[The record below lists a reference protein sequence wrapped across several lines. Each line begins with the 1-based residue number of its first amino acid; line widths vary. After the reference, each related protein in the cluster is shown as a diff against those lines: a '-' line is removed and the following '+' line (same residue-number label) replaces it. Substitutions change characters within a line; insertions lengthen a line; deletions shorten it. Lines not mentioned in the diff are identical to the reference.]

1 MRLPELA
8 IKRPVLAIVFS
19 AVLVL
24 FGLFSYQSLSVREYP
39 DVDSPHVSIQT
50 GYRGA
55 AAEIMES
62 QITQVIEDAISG
74 ISGIERIWSSSRE
87 EYSSVNVEFSL
98 DRDIESATNDVRDR
112 ISRILNILPEEADQP
127 RIQKSESDAQAILW
141 LSLTSDRLNQLEL
154 TDYAERSL
162 VDPISTVNGVAQVRI
177 GGARRYAMRIWLDPA
192 AMAARGVTI
201 GDIETAIR
209 AQNVQIPSG
218 RIESSM
224 REFSIKTRSDLR
236 TPEEFRQI
244 IIYDE
249 AAGRIRLGDV
259 AQVEVAPENDR
270 TSLRMNGRVGV
281 GLGIVRQSGANV
293 LEVANGVKA
302 IVRQLERNL
311 PEGVSI
317 KTSYD
322 QSVFISQS
330 IKEVFIALGI
340 AMVLVILVIF
350 FFLRSIAATFIPAIA
365 IPVSIISTLIILA
378 ALDYSVNV
386 LTLLA
391 LVLAIGLVVDDAI
404 VVLENIHRRIEEGEP
419 PLLAASRGAK
429 QVGFAVIATTIVL
442 IAVFIPIS
450 FLDGTTGRLFREFG
464 VAVAAAVMF
473 SSFVAL
479 TLTPMLCSKL
489 LVEAKKEGW
498 FYKST
503 ERLFTGLA
511 AGYGKLLGWTLKI
524 PLVIIALAIGFSALA
539 YNFYEAVPKEFAP
552 TEDRGVFYIS
562 VRAPEGA
569 TMEYTKRNV
578 EKIDA
583 VLKPLGDS
591 GEATSFFSFLGT
603 FRQPGPTNQAFMFAR
618 LVPWEERERSQQDI
632 VKTVFPGLLS
642 IPGVRAFA
650 INPGSLGQRG
660 FSAPVQVNVGGP
672 SYDVINGWVDRVMAR
687 AQEENPKLLNLDKDY
702 EETQPQIHVDID
714 RARASNLGVSIET
727 IGRTLETLMGA
738 RNVTTY
744 DQGGKQYEV
753 IVQAQ
758 EENRRTRDDLT
769 NIYVR
774 SETSGELIPLSSFV
788 SLTERAGPG
797 DLKRVDRLRSVQISA
812 SLGPDYSLEE
822 ALNYLETLIR
832 EEAGQDAT
840 INYDGLSRSYKDSNQ
855 ALVFTFVTALLVVFL
870 ALAAQFESFIHPLI
884 IMTTV
889 PLAITGALGSILLT
903 GLSLNVYSQIGMIML
918 IGLTAKNAIL
928 IVEFANQLRDQGKE
942 VLAAIQEASI
952 IRLRPILMTTIST
965 ALGAV
970 PLAIATG
977 AGAES
982 REAIGIVIIGG
993 LIFSTVLSLFVVPVV
1008 YVMLARFSRP
1018 SGYLAARLNELEA
1031 THADRQK
1038 KTPA

>member
-1 MRLPELA
+1 MRLPEIA
-8 IKRPVLAIVFS
+8 IKRPVLAIVCS

-39 DVDSPHVSIQT
+39 DVDSPHVSIST

-55 AAEIMES
+55 AAEIIES
-62 QITQVIEDAISG
+62 QITQVVEDAIAG

-112 ISRILNILPEEADQP
+112 ISRIINLLPEEADQP

-154 TDYAERSL
+154 TDYAERTL

-177 GGARRYAMRIWLDPA
+177 GGARRYAMRVWLDPA

-259 AQVEVAPENDR
+259 ARVEVAPENDR
-270 TSLRMNGRVGV
+270 TNLRVNGRAGV
-281 GLGIVRQSGANV
+281 GLGIVRQSGSNV
-293 LEVANGVKA
+293 LEVANGVKE
-302 IVRQLERNL
+302 IVSQLQRTL
-311 PEGVSI
+311 PDGLTI

-350 FFLRSIAATFIPAIA
+350 FFLRSVAATFIPAVA

-419 PLLAASRGAK
+419 PLLAANRGAK
-429 QVGFAVIATTIVL
+429 QVGFAVIATTVVL

-489 LVEAKKEGW
+489 LVEAKREGW

-524 PLVIIALAIGFSALA
+524 PLVVIALALGFSALA

-591 GEATSFFSFLGT
+591 GEATSFFAFLGT
-603 FRQPGPTNQAFMFAR
+603 FRQPGPANQAFMFTR

-632 VKTVFPGLLS
+632 VASVFPGLLS
-642 IPGVRAFA
+642 IPGVRAYA

-672 SYDVINGWVDRVMAR
+672 SYDVINGWVDRVIER
-687 AQEENPKLLNLDKDY
+687 AQENPQLLNLDKNY
-702 EETQPQIHVDID
+702 EETQPQIHVEID

-758 EENRRTRDDLT
+758 EENRRTREDLA

-788 SLTERAGPG
+788 SLNERAGPG
-797 DLKRVDRLRSVQISA
+797 DLNRVDRLRSVQISA

-832 EEAGQDAT
+832 DEAGQDAA
-840 INYDGLSRSYKDSNQ
+840 ISYDGLSRSYKDSNQ

-889 PLAITGALGSILLT
+889 PLAVTGALGSILLA
-903 GLSLNVYSQIGMIML
+903 GLTLNVYSQIGMIML

-928 IVEFANQLRDQGKE
+928 IVEFANQLRNEGKE
-942 VLAAIQEASI
+942 ILVAIQEAAI

-970 PLAIATG
+970 PLAVATG

-1008 YVMLARFSRP
+1008 YIMLARFSRP

-1031 THADRQK
+1031 THSDIRSG
-1038 KTPA
+1038 KTV

>member
-1 MRLPELA
+1 MRLPDIA

-24 FGLFSYQSLSVREYP
+24 FGLFSYQTLSVREYP
-39 DVDSPHVSIQT
+39 DIDSPNVSIQT

-55 AAEIMES
+55 SAEIIES
-62 QITQVIEDAISG
+62 QITQVIEDAVAG
-74 ISGIERIWSSSRE
+74 ISGVERISSSSRE
-87 EYSSVNVEFSL
+87 EYSTVNVEFSL
-98 DRDIESATNDVRDR
+98 SRDIESATNDVRSR
-112 ISRILNILPEEADQP
+112 ISRIVNQLPVEADTPQ
-127 RIQKSESDAQAILW
+127 ISKTESDARPILW
-141 LSLTSDRLNQLEL
+141 LSLTSNRLSQLEL
-154 TDYAERSL
+154 TDYAERNL
-162 VDPISTVNGVAQVRI
+162 VDPLSTVDGVAQIRI
-177 GGARRYAMRIWLDPA
+177 GGARRYAMRIWLNTS

-201 GDIETAIR
+201 SDVEYAIR
-209 AQNVQIPSG
+209 EQNVQIPSG
-218 RIESSM
+218 RIESNM
-224 REFSIKTRSDLR
+224 REFSIKTQSDLK
-236 TPEEFRQI
+236 TPEEFRRI
-244 IIYDE
+244 IIYDDVN
-249 AAGRIRLGDV
+249 GRVRLGDV
-259 AQVEVAPENDR
+259 ADVEIAAENDR
-270 TSLRMNGRVGV
+270 TNLRVNGRAAI
-281 GLGIVRQSGANV
+281 GLGVVRQSGANV

-302 IVRQLERNL
+302 IVERLERNL
-311 PEGVSI
+311 PSGLNIQV
-317 KTSYD
+317 SYD

-350 FFLRSIAATFIPAIA
+350 FFLRSIAATFIPAVA
-365 IPVSIISTLIILA
+365 IPVSIIATLTVLA

-419 PLLAASRGAK
+419 PLLAASRGSK
-429 QVGFAVIATTIVL
+429 QVAFAVVATTIVL

-489 LVEAKKEGW
+489 LVEANKEGW

-503 ERLFTGLA
+503 ERIFTGLA
-511 AGYGKLLGWTLKI
+511 VGYGKALKWTLKI
-524 PLVIIALAIGFSALA
+524 PLIVVAVAVGLSAIA
-539 YNFYEAVPKEFAP
+539 YNLYDAIPKEFAP
-552 TEDRGVFYIS
+552 TEDRGIFFIPVK
-562 VRAPEGA
+562 APEGA
-569 TMEYTKRNV
+569 TMDYTRANV
-578 EKIDA
+578 DKIEA
-583 VLKPLGDS
+583 VLKPLEES
-591 GEATSFFSFLGT
+591 GEASRIFAFLGT
-603 FRQPGPTNQAFMFAR
+603 FRQPGPVNEAFMFTR
-618 LVPWEERERSQQDI
+618 LVPWEERERSQQEI
-632 VKTVFPGLLS
+632 VNSIFPKLLS

-650 INPGSLGQRG
+650 INPASLGQRG
-660 FSAPVQVNVGGP
+660 FSAPVQINIGGP
-672 SYDVINGWVDRVMAR
+672 SYDVINEWVDRVIERAR
-687 AQEENPKLLNLDKDY
+687 ENPKLLNLDKDF
-702 EETQPQIHVDID
+702 EETQPQIHVEID
-714 RARASNLGVSIET
+714 RARASNLGVTIET

-753 IVQAQ
+753 IVQARK
-758 EENRRTRDDLT
+758 EDRSSRDDLS
-769 NIYVR
+769 NVYVR
-774 SETSGELIPLSSFV
+774 SDESWQIIPLSGFV
-788 SLTERAGPG
+788 TLSEQAGPG
-797 DLKRVDRLRSVQISA
+797 ELKRVDRLRTVQISA
-812 SLGPDYSLEE
+812 SLGPDYTLEE
-822 ALNYLETLIR
+822 AISYLEDIIK
-832 EEAGQDAT
+832 EEAGEEAS
-840 INYDGLSRSYKDSNQ
+840 ISYDGLSRSFKDSNQ
-855 ALVFTFVTALLVVFL
+855 ALIFTFVTALLVVFL
-870 ALAAQFESFIHPLI
+870 ALAAQFESFIHPFI

-903 GLSLNVYSQIGMIML
+903 GLTLNIYSQIGMIML

-928 IVEFANQLRDQGKE
+928 IVEFANQLRDEGADI
-942 VLAAIQEASI
+942 LTAIQEAAI

-993 LIFSTVLSLFVVPVV
+993 MMFSTILSLFVVPVV
-1008 YVMLARFSRP
+1008 YLLLARFSKP

-1031 THADRQK
+1031 AHSAVRE
-1038 KTPA
+1038 

>member
-1 MRLPELA
+1 MRLPDIA

-24 FGLFSYQSLSVREYP
+24 FGLFSFQTLSVREYP
-39 DVDSPHVSIQT
+39 DIDSPNVSIQT

-55 AAEIMES
+55 SAEIIES
-62 QITQVIEDAISG
+62 QITQVIEDAVAG
-74 ISGIERIWSSSRE
+74 ISGVERISSSSRE
-87 EYSSVNVEFSL
+87 EYSTVNVEFSL
-98 DRDIESATNDVRDR
+98 SRDIESATNDVRSR
-112 ISRILNILPEEADQP
+112 ISRIVNQLPVEADTPQ
-127 RIQKSESDAQAILW
+127 ISKTESDARPILW
-141 LSLTSDRLNQLEL
+141 LSLTSNRLSQLEL
-154 TDYAERSL
+154 TDYAERNL
-162 VDPISTVNGVAQVRI
+162 VDPLSTVDGVAQIRI
-177 GGARRYAMRIWLDPA
+177 GGARRYAMRIWLNTS

-201 GDIETAIR
+201 SDVEYAIR
-209 AQNVQIPSG
+209 EQNVQIPSG
-218 RIESSM
+218 RIESNM
-224 REFSIKTRSDLR
+224 REFSIKTQSDLK
-236 TPEEFRQI
+236 TPEEFRRI
-244 IIYDE
+244 IIYDDVN
-249 AAGRIRLGDV
+249 GRVRLGDV
-259 AQVEVAPENDR
+259 ADVEIAAENDR
-270 TSLRMNGRVGV
+270 TNLRVNGRAAI
-281 GLGIVRQSGANV
+281 GLGVVRQSGANV

-302 IVRQLERNL
+302 IVERLERNL
-311 PEGVSI
+311 PSGLNIQV
-317 KTSYD
+317 SYD

-350 FFLRSIAATFIPAIA
+350 FFLRSIAATFIPAVA
-365 IPVSIISTLIILA
+365 IPVSIIATLTVLA

-419 PLLAASRGAK
+419 PLLAASRGSK
-429 QVGFAVIATTIVL
+429 QVAFAVVATTIVL

-489 LVEAKKEGW
+489 LVEANKEGW

-503 ERLFTGLA
+503 ERIFTGLA
-511 AGYGKLLGWTLKI
+511 AGYGKALKWTLKI
-524 PLVIIALAIGFSALA
+524 PLIVVAVAVGLSATA
-539 YNFYEAVPKEFAP
+539 YNLYDAIPKEFAP
-552 TEDRGVFYIS
+552 TEDRGIFFIPVK
-562 VRAPEGA
+562 APEGA
-569 TMEYTKRNV
+569 TMDYTRANV
-578 EKIDA
+578 DKIEA
-583 VLKPLGDS
+583 VLKPLEES
-591 GEATSFFSFLGT
+591 GEASRIFAFLGT
-603 FRQPGPTNQAFMFAR
+603 FRQPGPVNEAFMFMR
-618 LVPWEERERSQQDI
+618 LVPWEERERSQQEI
-632 VKTVFPGLLS
+632 VNSIFPKLLS

-650 INPGSLGQRG
+650 INPASLGQRG
-660 FSAPVQVNVGGP
+660 FSAPVQINIGGP
-672 SYDVINGWVDRVMAR
+672 SYDVINEWVDRIIERAR
-687 AQEENPKLLNLDKDY
+687 ENPKLLNLDKDF
-702 EETQPQIHVDID
+702 EETQPQIHVEID
-714 RARASNLGVSIET
+714 RARASNLGVTIET

-753 IVQAQ
+753 IVQARK
-758 EENRRTRDDLT
+758 EDRSSRDDLS
-769 NIYVR
+769 NVYVR
-774 SETSGELIPLSSFV
+774 SDESWQIIPLSGFV
-788 SLTERAGPG
+788 TLSEQAGPG
-797 DLKRVDRLRSVQISA
+797 ELKRVDRLRTVQISA
-812 SLGPDYSLEE
+812 SLGPDYTLEE
-822 ALNYLETLIR
+822 AISYLEDIIK
-832 EEAGQDAT
+832 EEAGEEAS
-840 INYDGLSRSYKDSNQ
+840 ISYDGLSRSFKDSNQ
-855 ALVFTFVTALLVVFL
+855 ALIFTFVTALLVVFL
-870 ALAAQFESFIHPLI
+870 ALAAQFESFIHPFI

-903 GLSLNVYSQIGMIML
+903 GLTLNIYSQIGMIML

-928 IVEFANQLRDQGKE
+928 IVEFANQLRDEGADI
-942 VLAAIQEASI
+942 LTAIQEAAI

-993 LIFSTVLSLFVVPVV
+993 MMFSTILSLFVVPVV
-1008 YVMLARFSRP
+1008 YLLLARFSKP

-1031 THADRQK
+1031 AHSAVRE
-1038 KTPA
+1038 